1 MAGMADITCR
11 LWNRLVSF
19 NRRFINLYTKFTQS
33 IARNRCTGSEEGSYI
48 DSKTGGWIRS
58 TELSGSCNRTE
69 ARSLPGDC
77 LQKWKSLIVE
87 TFVKANVFFSFF
99 FFFVCHSHRWRN
111 KCSRRWRRR
120 CPRPSRKSS
129 RWKSR
134 SQSHSTWWSMYP
146 SLWWSLF
153 QLRFQF
159 TKQWCT
165 ATRAINACEI
175 ALLIVLRVNR
185 CCPSTAHQR
194 IFLTLH
200 FEIIYFVNF
209 VSLSLSLSFT
219 FYRC

>member
-99 FFFVCHSHRWRN
+99 FFFRLSFSQVEKQVFTKVEKKVPTPIEKIIPVKIEKPVPFHVVKHVPVPVVKPIPIKIPIYKTVVHSH
-111 KCSRRWRRR
+111 KG
-120 CPRPSRKSS
+120 
-129 RWKSR
+129 
-134 SQSHSTWWSMYP
+134 H
-146 SLWWSLF
+146 
-153 QLRFQF
+153 
-159 TKQWCT
+159 
-165 ATRAINACEI
+165 
-175 ALLIVLRVNR
+175 
-185 CCPSTAHQR
+185 
-194 IFLTLH
+194 
-200 FEIIYFVNF
+200 
-209 VSLSLSLSFT
+209 
-219 FYRC
+219 